1 MTGPHLA
8 TRAGAA
14 ISRRRNAPSGVPGAP
29 DGPAGQSWGT
39 RAARLLGRHWLLVV
53 LLAAGLALRA
63 AAQIA
68 YQPAL
73 IYVDTLKYL
82 YGASPG
88 ADPLGYTL
96 VLRSI
101 LIFGNL
107 SLVTAAQHVVG
118 LALAVALYAVLLRRG
133 TSRWLAAVAV
143 APVLLD
149 AYQVQIEQM
158 IMPDVWFEALM
169 VAGLG
174 VLLWRPAATVRLA
187 AVAGV
192 LLGLSATVHQ
202 VGELLIVPAVL
213 YLLVAAGSARRAA
226 TTAAALAVAFVLPV
240 ILYCGVSKL
249 HTGHFRLARAQTTVG
264 RVVGAADC
272 AALALPPAVRPLCP
286 TPAEQAKGPDWLE
299 HSAYSPLAPASIP
312 ASEDR
317 GKLISELISAIESQQ
332 RLRVIGGVARD
343 AVRLFAVSRTPN
355 PWVTPLSRWQ
365 FQTTYPTFPHWVTLG
380 PGNTIVVGVQ
390 RVAFTPFHVST
401 LKPAYGGPAT
411 VNRPVA
417 SFLRSYQLDGGFSPG
432 PFLLLCTVLGVL
444 GTLLAVVFQVRQA
457 RGGARDPRAARA
469 RQLALAC
476 LLFTAA
482 AVTLLLAQ
490 DFVEFSWRYQLPAV
504 ITLPPAGILGL
515 SALLAFRRKGAE
527 PPPPGLAAPGLAAPG
542 LAGPGLAGPGRQPRA
557 WLAARRPPRRTG
569 RRRRRAG
576 GPIRRAGGPSR
587 WSGRPIRRA
596 ARPIRR
602 AGNQAR
608 TAPERGGS
616 PQHGSDGH
624 RRAGHRRAGRW
635 PAQHRA

>member
-14 ISRRRNAPSGVPGAP
+14 ISRRRNAPPGEPGAP
-29 DGPAGQSWGT
+29 DGPAGQSRGA

-53 LLAAGLALRA
+53 LLAAGLALRI

-96 VLRSI
+96 VLRTI
-101 LIFGNL
+101 LVFGNL
-107 SLVTAAQHVVG
+107 SLVAAAQHVVG

-133 TSRWLAAVAV
+133 TNRWLAAVAV

-174 VLLWRPAATVRLA
+174 VLLWRPAVTVRLA
-187 AVAGV
+187 AAAGV
-192 LLGLSATVHQ
+192 ILGLTATVHQ
-202 VGELLIVPAVL
+202 VGELLILPAVL
-213 YLLVAAGSARRAA
+213 FLLVAAGSARRAV
-226 TTAAALAVAFVLPV
+226 TTAAALAVAFVLPI

-299 HSAYSPLAPASIP
+299 HSQYSPLAPASIP
-312 ASEDR
+312 ASENR
-317 GKLISELISAIESQQ
+317 GELISELTSAIESQQ
-332 RLRVIGGVARD
+332 RLRIVGGVARD
-343 AVRLFAVSRTPN
+343 AVRLFAVSRTPS

-390 RVAFTPFHVST
+390 RVAFTPFHFST
-401 LKPAYGGPAT
+401 LKPAYGGPAK

-432 PFLLLCTVLGVL
+432 PFLLLCTVLGLL
-444 GTLLAVVFQVRQA
+444 GTLLAVALRVRQA
-457 RGGARDPRAARA
+457 RGGARGPRAVRA

-482 AVTLLLAQ
+482 AVALLLSQ
-490 DFVEFSWRYQLPAV
+490 DIVEFSWRYQLPAV
-504 ITLPPAGILGL
+504 ITLPPAGILGV
-515 SALLAFRRKGAE
+515 SALLALRRNGRE
-527 PPPPGLAAPGLAAPG
+527 PHPAGPAARVAGSGVAGSGVAGSG
-542 LAGPGLAGPGRQPRA
+542 LAGSGLAGSG
-557 WLAARRPPRRTG
+557 LAGGTAASPAG
-569 RRRRRAG
+569 GSADQAGGSADQAG
-576 GPIRRAGGPSR
+576 GPADQGG
-587 WSGRPIRRA
+587 GRPIRPA
-596 ARPIRR
+596 GNPARP
-602 AGNQAR
+602 
-608 TAPERGGS
+608 APERGGF
-616 PQHGSDGH
+616 PRRGS
-624 RRAGHRRAGRW
+624 AGHRPPGPWA
-635 PAQHRA
+635 AQHRA